1 MSKHIT
7 LGGKATGPLAGVKV
21 ADFSAVFSG
30 PICAGILGD
39 QGADVIKVEAFT
51 GDMMR
56 RGLPQSN
63 GMGSA
68 FTTMNRNKRSLCL
81 NLQTELGKEVA
92 TKLIRSSDV
101 VLENF
106 RPGVMERLGLGYDTF
121 QSVQPKLVY
130 ASIHGVGA
138 YGPYANRRVYD
149 AVIQA
154 ISGFAALKGDAA
166 PEMVNNLIC
175 DKITSLTA
183 AEAIVA
189 ALFQAERSGTG
200 QKVDI
205 SMLDAALSFLW
216 PDTMNNFT
224 FLEPGIERVPY
235 LDHSVFLHR
244 TNDGWIA
251 TMPVQDAEIFGTFR
265 ALDQAQLA
273 DDPRFADQTS
283 RARHRDELRTL
294 LDSAYVKFSTK
305 ELGERFE
312 IEDVPYSLI
321 NDRADVIH
329 DPQIEAMDA
338 LLTYDHPRAGLVRT
352 PRPAAQYAATPSNV
366 RAHTP
371 ELGEHTGDILAQLG
385 FTPAQ
390 IDSLHQNQI
399 VHSSDEA
406 RAAKS

>member
-7 LGGKATGPLAGVKV
+7 LGGAATGPLAGVKV

-68 FTTMNRNKRSLCL
+68 FTTMNRNKRSLCVD
-81 NLQTELGKEVA
+81 LQNPKGKEIA
-92 TKLIRSSDV
+92 AKLICNSDV

-106 RPGVMERLGLGYDTF
+106 RPGVMDRLGLGYDVF
-121 QSVQPKLVY
+121 KHDQPKLIY
-130 ASIHGVGA
+130 ASINGVGGH
-138 YGPYANRRVYD
+138 GPYAKRRVYD

-166 PEMVNNLIC
+166 PEMVNSLVC

-189 ALFQAERSGTG
+189 ALFQAERTGFG

-224 FLEPGIERVPY
+224 FLDPDVERVPY
-235 LDHSVFLHR
+235 LDHSVFLHE
-244 TNDGWIA
+244 TKDGWIA
-251 TMPVQDAEIFGTFR
+251 TMPVQDAEVYGVFR
-265 ALDQAQLA
+265 ALGQAHLA
-273 DDPRFADQTS
+273 EDERFIDQTA
-283 RARHRDELRTL
+283 RARHRDELRAIM
-294 LDSAYVKFSTK
+294 DSAYRKFTTQQLS
-305 ELGERFE
+305 ERFE
-312 IEDVPYSLI
+312 AEDVPYSLI
-321 NDRADVIH
+321 NDRGDVID
-329 DPQIEAMDA
+329 DPQVEAMDA
-338 LLTYDHPRAGLVRT
+338 LLTYQHPQAGLVRT
-352 PRPAAQYAATPSNV
+352 PRPAAQYANTPSNI
-366 RAHTP
+366 RTHTP
-371 ELGEHTGDILAQLG
+371 ALGEHNDQVLAELG
-385 FTPAQ
+385 YSRAQ
-390 IDSLHQNQI
+390 IDALHESE
-399 VHSSDEA
+399 VVYLDPLSSG
-406 RAAKS
+406 

>member
-1 MSKHIT
+1 MSKHIS
-7 LGGKATGPLAGVKV
+7 LGGEATGPLAGVRV
-21 ADFSAVFSG
+21 ADFSAVYSG
-30 PICAGILGD
+30 PICAAMLGD

-68 FTTMNRNKRSLCL
+68 FTTINRNKRSLCL
-81 NLQTELGKEVA
+81 DLQTKPGKEIA
-92 TKLIRSSDV
+92 AKLIRSSDV

-106 RPGVMERLGLGYDTF
+106 RPGVMDRLGLGYDLF
-121 QSVQPKLVY
+121 QQDHPKLVY
-130 ASIHGVGA
+130 ASINGVGA

-154 ISGFAALKGDAA
+154 ISGFAALKGDAV
-166 PEMVNNLIC
+166 PEMVNSLVC

-189 ALFQAERSGTG
+189 ALFQAERSGNG

-224 FLEPGIERVPY
+224 FLEPGVEQVPY
-235 LDHSVFLHR
+235 LDHSVFLHQ
-244 TNDGWIA
+244 TKDGWIA
-251 TMPVQDAEIFGTFR
+251 AMPVQDKEVIGTFR
-265 ALDQAQLA
+265 ALDQVHLA
-273 DDPRFADQTS
+273 DDARFIDQPS

-294 LDSAYVKFSTK
+294 LNGAYMKFTTK
-305 ELGERFE
+305 ELSERFE
-312 IEDVPYSLI
+312 VEDVPYSLI
-321 NDRADVIH
+321 NDRADVID
-329 DPQIEAMDA
+329 DPQVEAMDA

-352 PRPAAQYAATPSNV
+352 TRPAAQYAQTPSNI
-366 RAHTP
+366 RTHTP
-371 ELGEHTGDILAQLG
+371 ELGEHTNIILAELG
-385 FTPAQ
+385 YSAAQ
-390 IDSLHQNQI
+390 IDSFFDNQV
-399 VHSSDEA
+399 VHSSERAHEA
-406 RAAKS
+406 GA